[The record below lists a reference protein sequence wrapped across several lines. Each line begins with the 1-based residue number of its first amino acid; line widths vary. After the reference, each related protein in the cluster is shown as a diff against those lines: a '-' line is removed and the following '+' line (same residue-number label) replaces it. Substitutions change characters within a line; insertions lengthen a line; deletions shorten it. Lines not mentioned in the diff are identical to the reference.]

1 MYCNDLNQY
10 RGIEMTE
17 DEAKTK
23 WCPHVRVM
31 SDEGSMV
38 IATVNRGSVLQAQTN
53 CIASDCM
60 MWVWD
65 EEQKRTGNSSD
76 ISGHCGLVK

>member
-1 MYCNDLNQY
+1 
-10 RGIEMTE
+10 MTE

-23 WCPHVRVM
+23 WCPHVRVL

-38 IATVNRGSVLQAQTN
+38 IATVNRGGGLQADAN

-60 MWVWD
+60 MWRETD
-65 EEQKRTGNSSD
+65 CESDPQASCMPGEEVDCLPTGYCRLGGKS
-76 ISGHCGLVK
+76 